1 MTSANIRN
9 FAIIAHVDHGKST
22 LSDRL
27 MELTGAVPKRQMQN
41 QLLDSNPIERER
53 GVTIKL
59 APVTMRYKIRNPKSE
74 IRNKSQIQNSN
85 NQNGFEF
92 RDSNFEFADSTY
104 TLNLIDTPGH
114 VDFSYEVERSLAACE
129 GAILLV
135 DSTQGIQAQ
144 TLAHAQTARRLGL
157 TIIPAVNKID
167 LPTASPQTVI
177 LELTDIFGYRSGEIS
192 LISAKTGQGIPQL
205 LDRIVAEIPPP
216 SGLENSPL
224 RALIFNSAFD
234 PHLGVVAFVRIVDG
248 QLTAKNQLQLLSNKV
263 VCFPKEIGIFAPQR
277 QPAAD
282 LSTGQ
287 VGYIATGLK
296 DLSQVRV
303 GDTIAAIQNSEFR
316 IQNLIPLPGYRRPRP
331 MVFADVYPVENIGY
345 QQFVDGIA
353 KLRLEDGSLTSKPI
367 HSPVLGPGLRLG
379 FLGLFHIEITKERL
393 IREQNIDTVFTLPTV
408 EYSVVLTKGQT
419 LLIQNPNEFPDP
431 SAIRQ
436 INEPMADVTIFT
448 PSEFIGPLMQIL
460 SDRRGIY
467 LNTSYLGGRAR
478 LSYHIPLSE
487 LITGLFDAIKSVSRG
502 FASIDYQIIAPQPV
516 AAVKLVILVNHQP
529 VESLTR
535 IVVRQK
541 ARSIGI
547 KMVETLKDLL
557 PSQQFAVP
565 IQAQVGGEI
574 LARADKKAVRKDVT
588 AKLYGG
594 DQTRKDKLLKKQKK
608 GKKRLAKFGRVV
620 LPDSLLSRLLTG

>member
-1 MTSANIRN
+1 MAEDRKIRN
-9 FAIIAHVDHGKST
+9 FCIIAHIDHGKST

-59 APVTMRYKIRNPKSE
+59 APVTMQYKIRNPKSE
-74 IRNKSQIQNSN
+74 IRNKSEIQNQN
-85 NQNGFEF
+85 NQNGFEI

-135 DSTQGIQAQ
+135 DATQGIQAQ
-144 TLAHAQTARRLGL
+144 TLAHAQKAASLGL
-157 TIIPAVNKID
+157 TVIPVLNKID
-167 LPTASPQTVI
+167 LPTARPQTVTK
-177 LELTDIFGYRSGEIS
+177 ELQDIFGYRPEEIS
-192 LISAKTGQGIPQL
+192 LISAKTGQGIGQL
-205 LDRIVAEIPPP
+205 LDRIVKEIPPP
-216 SGLENSPL
+216 SGLRNSSL

-234 PHLGVVAFVRIVDG
+234 PHLGVVAFIRVVDG
-248 QLTAKNQLQLLSNKV
+248 TLNPNSQLILLSNKV
-263 VCFPKEIGIFAPQR
+263 SCFPKEIGIFAPQR
-277 QPAAD
+277 QPTAA

-296 DLSQVRV
+296 DLAQVRV
-303 GDTIAAIQNSEFR
+303 GDTLTSFGLRPSAFV
-316 IQNLIPLPGYRRPRP
+316 LPLPGYRQPQP
-331 MVFADVYPVENIGY
+331 MVFADVYPAKNIGY
-345 QQFVDGIA
+345 QQFVDGVA
-353 KLRLEDGSLTSKPI
+353 KLRLEDSSLTSKPI

-408 EYSVVLTKGQT
+408 EYSIVLTNGQT
-419 LLIQNPNEFPDP
+419 LPIQNPNEFPDP
-431 SAIRQ
+431 STIHQ
-436 INEPMADVTIFT
+436 VSEPMTDVSIFT
-448 PSEFIGPLMQIL
+448 PEEFIGPLMRVL
-460 SDRRGIY
+460 NDHRGKYI
-467 LNTSYLGGRAR
+467 NTSYLGQRAQ
-478 LSYHIPLSE
+478 LSYHVPLSE

-502 FASIDYQIIAPQPV
+502 FGSIDYQMIAPQPID
-516 AAVKLVILVNHQP
+516 AVKLTILVNHDP
-529 VESLTR
+529 VESLSR
-535 IVVRQK
+535 VVIRQK
-541 ARSIGI
+541 ARQIGT
-547 KMVETLKDLL
+547 KMVEILKDLL
-557 PSQQFAVP
+557 PPQQFTVP
-565 IQAQVGGEI
+565 IQAQVGGEV

-620 LPDSLLSRLLTG
+620 LPDSILTRLFTA